1 MDNRMDEKDAELL
14 RSRSRAAFD
23 AQAPTYDT
31 GMEGDHARRLY
42 PHVLAEVARA
52 VAGNPAPR
60 LLDLG
65 CGTGSLAALVLEGVP
80 GARLSCVDLSPRMA
94 EAARAR
100 LGELILSMRNYPST
114 PTKLTRSRQR
124 PLASGA
130 SRPYP
135 VSATSAPPSSPPGR
149 P

>member
-1 MDNRMDEKDAELL
+1 MWLDATYVPCREAGAPRSVALVTAVACSGSARRRVVGIERIDTESHLSWRGFLLSL
-14 RSRSRAAFD
+14 RSR
-23 AQAPTYDT
+23 
-31 GMEGDHARRLY
+31 
-42 PHVLAEVARA
+42 V
-52 VAGNPAPR
+52 
-60 LLDLG
+60 
-65 CGTGSLAALVLEGVP
+65 
-80 GARLSCVDLSPRMA
+80 
-94 EAARAR
+94 
-100 LGELILSMRNYPST
+100 ILSMRNYPST